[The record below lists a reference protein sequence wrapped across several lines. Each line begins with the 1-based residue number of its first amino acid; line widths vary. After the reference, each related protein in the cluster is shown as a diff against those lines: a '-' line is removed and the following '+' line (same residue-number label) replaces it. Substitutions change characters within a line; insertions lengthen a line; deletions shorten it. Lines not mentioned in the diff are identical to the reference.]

1 MDPRTGFTKQ
11 FQTELLVDAFELPVV
26 STGNFDAAA
35 GNDSV
40 RRNLHC
46 TLKAGAVFGGPYL
59 LEASAKLDDGRVVGN
74 RTIVCVSDY
83 LLTQKRTA
91 DHVLLRVAKMS
102 DGKPLPGVTVRALTD
117 ENVELAR
124 SVTDQNGLAS
134 FEGNAVLPPKTK
146 QVHLFIADTPA
157 GAALQFANGQAYAS
171 GSEQKRAEAKTHVE
185 IITDRNL

>member
-1 MDPRTGFTKQ
+1 IPDEKLAAVTARVTEFDKNATDPVSGKPIMDPRTGFTKQ

-102 DGKPLPGVTVRALTD
+102 DGKPLPGVTV
-117 ENVELAR
+117 
-124 SVTDQNGLAS
+124 
-134 FEGNAVLPPKTK
+134 
-146 QVHLFIADTPA
+146 
-157 GAALQFANGQAYAS
+157 
-171 GSEQKRAEAKTHVE
+171 
-185 IITDRNL
+185 